1 LRELLSTFVNALISA
16 EPDAVYGARRYRGL
30 DVLARAVAATK
41 EVTEQPII
49 QALTPNYI
57 PHHHG
62 GIGGDRDFE
71 TLLVRLRDSARR
83 QSNGMGIGD
92 LVASISPHGRQP
104 TLAVTPPLAA

>member
-71 TLLVRLRDSARR
+71 TLLVSRVVSDFTVRFWD
-83 QSNGMGIGD
+83 NGVCLLLPRYCCGPVM
-92 LVASISPHGRQP
+92 SPS
-104 TLAVTPPLAA
+104 